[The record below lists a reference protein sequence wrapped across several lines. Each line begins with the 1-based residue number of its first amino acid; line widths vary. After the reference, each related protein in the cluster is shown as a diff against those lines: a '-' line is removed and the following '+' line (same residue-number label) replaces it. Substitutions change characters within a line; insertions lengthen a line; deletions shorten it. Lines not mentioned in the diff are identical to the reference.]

1 MSFQQGLS
9 GLNGAAK
16 SLDVIGNNVANAS
29 TVGFKQ
35 SQAQFADMYA
45 NSMNRSG
52 NSPVGIGVTVA
63 NVAQSFTQ
71 GNVTSTNNPL
81 DIAINGDGFFQLS
94 SSLDNSSPMYG
105 RNGQFQLDK
114 NGYIVNPS
122 MNGAYL
128 MGWAAGSSGGDPV
141 ALQINTS
148 SIPATTTTTISTKVN
163 LDSRLS
169 VPTTTPFNAAD
180 PTTYNNSTGVT
191 IYDSLGNP
199 YSVQT
204 YYVKNAATGTPP
216 TTTWDVYA
224 TVDGKTLTTT
234 TGGTTP
240 LKLGSMVFN
249 STGTLT
255 STLDSTGT
263 AIASGNIPID
273 LTTAGTNAGVV
284 KAGGV
289 FASTIALNYAGS
301 TQTGSAFVNLAQSQ
315 NGMAP
320 GTLSSFS
327 IDKDGTIVGSYSNQ
341 QTKNLGTVVLVN
353 FANPNGLQPL
363 GNNLYQATAA
373 AGSPLVGQPT
383 TGTFGTLQAR
393 AVEDSNVDLTAE
405 LVNMIVAQ
413 RVYQANSQTIKVQDT
428 VLQTLVSLR

>member
-16 SLDVIGNNVANAS
+16 SLDVIGNNVSNAS

-35 SQAQFADMYA
+35 SQTQFADMYA

-63 NVAQSFTQ
+63 NVAQQFTQ
-71 GNVTSTNNPL
+71 GNITSSANPL
-81 DIAINGDGFFQLS
+81 DIAINGDGFFQVAA
-94 SSLDNSSPMYG
+94 SLDNKSPMYG

-128 MGWAAGSSGGDPV
+128 MGWAAGASGGDPT
-141 ALQINTS
+141 ALQIDTS
-148 SIPATTTTTISTKVN
+148 AIPATPTTTITTKVN
-163 LDSRLS
+163 LDSR
-169 VPTTTPFNAAD
+169 VTAIPATTVFNAND

-204 YYVKNAATGTPP
+204 YYSKAAPTGTPP
-216 TTTWDVYA
+216 TTTWTVYA
-224 TVDGKTLTTT
+224 KVD
-234 TGGTTP
+234 
-240 LKLGSMVFN
+240 
-249 STGTLT
+249 STTLT
-255 STLDSTGT
+255 SGTPAAPLAVGTMTFDATGALTSTTGLTLSTATLGT
-263 AIASGNIPID
+263 
-273 LTTAGTNAGVV
+273 VV

-289 FASTIALNYAGS
+289 FANPINISYAGS

-315 NGMAP
+315 NGMPP

-327 IDKDGTIVGSYSNQ
+327 IDKDGSIIGSYSNQ

-363 GNNLYQATAA
+363 GNNLYQATGA
-373 AGSPLVGQPT
+373 AGSPLVGKPT

>member
-71 GNVTSTNNPL
+71 GNITSTNNPL
-81 DIAINGDGFFQLS
+81 DIAINGDGFFQMAG
-94 SSLDNSSPMYG
+94 SLQDTSALYG
-105 RNGQFQLDK
+105 RNGQFELNKD
-114 NGYIVNPS
+114 GYIINPS

-128 MGWAAGSSGGDPV
+128 MGYPAGVSAGEPSP
-141 ALQINTS
+141 LQIDTAS
-148 SIPATTTTTISTKVN
+148 MPATPTTKVTTKLN
-163 LDSRLS
+163 LDSRADP
-169 VPTTTPFNAAD
+169 VTVTPFD
-180 PTTYNNSTGVT
+180 PAQPTSYTSATGLT
-191 IYDSLGNP
+191 MYDSLGNP

-204 YYVKNAATGTPP
+204 YYVKNATAIVPPATTP

-224 TVDGKTLTTT
+224 TIDGKTVG
-234 TGGTTP
+234 TGSPVVPT
-240 LKLGSMVFN
+240 KLGSMTF
-249 STGTLT
+249 
-255 STLDSTGT
+255 DSTGALT
-263 AIASGNIPID
+263 AAPTVTLD
-273 LTTAGTNAGVV
+273 TTGYTKLGGTFPG
-284 KAGGV
+284 
-289 FASTIALNYAGS
+289 TIAYDYTGT
-301 TQTGSAFVNLAQSQ
+301 TQTGSAFVPLAASQ
-315 NGMAP
+315 DGMAP

-327 IDKDGTIVGSYSNQ
+327 VAKDGTIVGSYSNQ
-341 QTKNLGTVVLVN
+341 QTKTLGSVVLVN
-353 FANPNGLQPL
+353 FQNPNGLQPL
-363 GNNLYQATAA
+363 GNNLYQATAD
-373 AGSPLVGQPT
+373 AGVPLIGKPT
-383 TGTFGTLQAR
+383 VGTFGTLQAR

>member
-16 SLDVIGNNVANAS
+16 SLDVIGNNVSNAS

-35 SQAQFADMYA
+35 SQTQFADMYA

-63 NVAQSFTQ
+63 NVSQQFTQ
-71 GNVTSTNNPL
+71 GNITSSANPL
-81 DIAINGDGFFQLS
+81 DIAINGDGFFQVAA
-94 SSLDNSSPMYG
+94 SLDNKSPMYG

-128 MGWAAGSSGGDPV
+128 MGWAAGASGGDPT
-141 ALQINTS
+141 ALQIDTS
-148 SIPATTTTTISTKVN
+148 AIPATPTTTITTKVN
-163 LDSRLS
+163 LDSR
-169 VPTTTPFNAAD
+169 VTAIPATTVFNAND

-204 YYVKNAATGTPP
+204 YYSKAAPTGTPP
-216 TTTWDVYA
+216 TTTWTVYA
-224 TVDGKTLTTT
+224 KVD
-234 TGGTTP
+234 
-240 LKLGSMVFN
+240 
-249 STGTLT
+249 STTLT
-255 STLDSTGT
+255 SGTPAAPLAVGTMTFDATGALTSTTGLTLSTATLGT
-263 AIASGNIPID
+263 
-273 LTTAGTNAGVV
+273 VV

-289 FASTIALNYAGS
+289 FANPINISYAGS

-315 NGMAP
+315 NGMPP

-327 IDKDGTIVGSYSNQ
+327 IDKDGSIIGSYSNQ

-363 GNNLYQATAA
+363 GNNLYQATGA
-373 AGSPLVGQPT
+373 AGSPLVGKPT

>member
-1 MSFQQGLS
+1 MGFQQGLS

-35 SQAQFADMYA
+35 AQAQFADMYA

-63 NVAQSFTQ
+63 NVAQAFTQ
-71 GNVTSTNNPL
+71 GNISTTNNPL
-81 DIAINGDGFFQLS
+81 DIAINGDGFFQLG
-94 SSLDNSSPMYG
+94 LTPDNKSPLYG
-105 RNGQFQLDK
+105 RNGQFELNKD
-114 NGYIVNPS
+114 GYIVNPS

-128 MGWAAGSSGGDPV
+128 MGWAAGVSGGDPT
-141 ALQINTS
+141 ALKIDTS
-148 SIPATTTTTISTKVN
+148 AMKATPTTSVTTKVN
-163 LDSRLS
+163 LDSRQS
-169 VPTTTPFNAAD
+169 VPTVTPFDPAD
-180 PTTYNNSTGVT
+180 PNSYNNSTGVT
-191 IYDSLGNP
+191 MYDSLGNP

-204 YYVKNAATGTPP
+204 YYVKGATAGAPP
-216 TTTWDVYA
+216 TTTWSIYA
-224 TVDGKTLTTT
+224 TVDGTTYGSNPAT
-234 TGGTTP
+234 PPIVPAAVGTMT
-240 LKLGSMVFN
+240 F
-249 STGTLT
+249 
-255 STLDSTGT
+255 DSTGT
-263 AIASGNIPID
+263 MTA
-273 LTTAGTNAGVV
+273 TTGMSMDMTFYA
-284 KAGGV
+284 KAGGTFPGLV
-289 FASTIALNYAGS
+289 SLAYTGS

-327 IDKDGTIVGSYSNQ
+327 IAKDGTIVGSYSNQ

-353 FANPNGLQPL
+353 FANPNGLQPI
-363 GNNLYQATAA
+363 GNNLYQATSD
-373 AGSPLVGQPT
+373 AGQPLVGQPT

-428 VLQTLVSLR
+428 VLQTLVSMR

>member
-16 SLDVIGNNVANAS
+16 SLDVIGNNVSNAS

-35 SQAQFADMYA
+35 SQTQFADMYA

-63 NVAQSFTQ
+63 NVSQQFTQ
-71 GNVTSTNNPL
+71 GNITSSANPL
-81 DIAINGDGFFQLS
+81 DIAINGDGFFQVAA
-94 SSLDNSSPMYG
+94 SLDNKSPMYG

-128 MGWAAGSSGGDPV
+128 MGWAAGASGGDPT
-141 ALQINTS
+141 ALQIDTS
-148 SIPATTTTTISTKVN
+148 AIPATPTTTITTKVN
-163 LDSRLS
+163 LDSR
-169 VPTTTPFNAAD
+169 VTAIPAATVFNAND

-204 YYVKNAATGTPP
+204 YYSKAAPTGTPP
-216 TTTWDVYA
+216 TTTWTVYA
-224 TVDGKTLTTT
+224 KVD
-234 TGGTTP
+234 
-240 LKLGSMVFN
+240 
-249 STGTLT
+249 STTLT
-255 STLDSTGT
+255 SGTPAAPLAVGTMTFDATGALTSTTGLTLSTATLGT
-263 AIASGNIPID
+263 
-273 LTTAGTNAGVV
+273 VV

-289 FASTIALNYAGS
+289 FANPINISYAGS

-315 NGMAP
+315 NGMPP

-327 IDKDGTIVGSYSNQ
+327 IDKDGSIIGSYSNQ

-363 GNNLYQATAA
+363 GNNLYQATGA
-373 AGSPLVGQPT
+373 AGSPLVGKPT

>member
-35 SQAQFADMYA
+35 SQTQFADMYA

-63 NVAQSFTQ
+63 DVSQQFTQ
-71 GNVTSTNNPL
+71 GNITSSNNPL
-81 DIAINGDGFFQLS
+81 DIAINGDGFFQVS
-94 SSLDNSSPMYG
+94 SSLTNQSPMYG

-128 MGWAAGSSGGDPV
+128 MGWAAGASGGDPV
-141 ALQINTS
+141 ALQIDTS
-148 SIPATTTTTISTKVN
+148 SIPATTTTTINTKVN
-163 LDSRLS
+163 LDSRS
-169 VPTTTPFNAAD
+169 PNIPTTTVFNAND
-180 PTTYNNSTGVT
+180 PTTYTNSTGVT

-204 YYVKNAATGTPP
+204 YYVKNPPNTSVTPP

-224 TVDGKTLTTT
+224 KVGSNTLVTTS
-234 TGGTTP
+234 GGTTP
-240 LKLGSMVFN
+240 LKLGSMTFN
-249 STGTLT
+249 STGALV
-255 STLDSTGT
+255 
-263 AIASGNIPID
+263 SGGSMTID
-273 LTTAGTNAGVV
+273 LTSAGPNANIA
-284 KAGGV
+284 AGGGN

-315 NGMAP
+315 NGMPP

-341 QTKNLGTVVLVN
+341 QTKNLGNVVLVN

-363 GNNLYQATAA
+363 GNNLYQATGA
-373 AGSPLVGQPT
+373 AGSPLVGKPS

>member
-1 MSFQQGLS
+1 MGFQQGLS

-63 NVAQSFTQ
+63 NVAQQFTQ
-71 GNVTSTNNPL
+71 GNISSSNNPL

-94 SSLDNSSPMYG
+94 ASLTNKSPMYG

-114 NGYIVNPS
+114 SGYIVNPS

-128 MGWAAGSSGGDPV
+128 MGWAAGAQGGDPV
-141 ALQINTS
+141 PLQIDTS
-148 SIPATTTTTISTKVN
+148 SIPATPTTTISTKVN

-180 PTTYNNSTGVT
+180 PTSYNSSTGVDL
-191 IYDSLGNP
+191 YDSLGNP
-199 YSVQT
+199 YSMQT
-204 YYVKNAATGTPP
+204 YYVKAAPTGTPP
-216 TTTWDVYA
+216 TTTWTVYA
-224 TVDGKTLTTT
+224 KIDNTTLNNGATPAVPVAL
-234 TGGTTP
+234 GTMT
-240 LKLGSMVFN
+240 F
-249 STGTLT
+249 
-255 STLDSTGT
+255 DSTGT
-263 AIASGNIPID
+263 MTLINGAAITATNNTLTIPAAQ
-273 LTTAGTNAGVV
+273 LATVA

-289 FASTIALNYAGS
+289 FAAPINISYAGS
-301 TQTGSAFVNLAQSQ
+301 TQTGSAFVNLAQVQ
-315 NGMAP
+315 NGMPP
-320 GTLSSFS
+320 GSLSSFS
-327 IDKDGTIVGSYSNQ
+327 VDKDGSIIGSYSNQ

-363 GNNLYQATAA
+363 GNNLYQASSA
-373 AGSPLVGQPT
+373 AGSPLVGKPT

-393 AVEDSNVDLTAE
+393 AKEDSNVDLTAE